1 MIKGI
6 DHIGLAVEDLE
17 ATQSVFDQLLQQ
29 QSEKAERVESEQ
41 VKVSFYH
48 TAKGKI
54 ELLQGMSAD
63 SNIAS
68 YIRKKGEGIH
78 HVALAVDDIESEMAR
93 VTNQGFE
100 LINNQPKEGA
110 GGKWVCFLH
119 PRTTN
124 GVLVELCQEKER

>member
-93 VTNQGFE
+93 VANQGFE

-110 GGKWVCFLH
+110 GGKLVCFLH

-124 GVLVELCQEKER
+124 GVLVELCQNKED

>member
-29 QSEKAERVESEQ
+29 QSEKEERVESEQ

-63 SNIAS
+63 SNITS

-93 VTNQGFE
+93 VANQGFE

-110 GGKWVCFLH
+110 GGKLVCFLH

-124 GVLVELCQEKER
+124 GVLVELCQNKED